1 MVQRIWF
8 YLSANI
14 NVTAGAL
21 MRGRGDIL
29 PLVTSLKGFRGFG
42 RALRVKSRKRISFML
57 GKVKCYSLEL

>member
-1 MVQRIWF
+1 
-8 YLSANI
+8 
-14 NVTAGAL
+14 

-57 GKVKCYSLEL
+57 GKVKYYGLEL